1 MSEDKKNEMSEE
13 KKLPRV
19 TVTVEADGE
28 VNTYEGIA
36 CAVTV
41 ADHDG
46 TEGYTGGNVSV
57 SEALDMISCLGR
69 HIGHLASVKNL
80 PSGVAEAMAADG
92 IKRQMKKDSF
102 SDLLIHLD
110 AALGPCEECPDFEPK
125 ES

>member
-1 MSEDKKNEMSEE
+1 MSEE

-46 TEGYTGGNVSV
+46 TDGYTGGNVSV
-57 SEALDMISCLGR
+57 SEALEMIACLGR

-92 IKRQMKKDSF
+92 IKEQMKKDSF
-102 SDLLIHLD
+102 SDLLSHLD
-110 AALGPCEECPDFEPK
+110 AALEKCGECQGSEQEE
-125 ES
+125 S